1 MANIQE
7 RTSKSGKISYR
18 VQIRVSG
25 KPTQTATFPRKTD
38 AKRWIVENEAA
49 IREGRYFRTHESR
62 KHTLAE
68 MCDRYSDVVLP
79 SKSASMQRGQRQQLE
94 WWKNRIGSYLLADV
108 TPSMIGEQRDYLAKN
123 GSKTTDKPAAKRPT
137 PATVVR
143 YLAALSVAFSHAAK
157 EWGWIEISPMPK
169 VKKPREPR
177 GRVRFLSDEECAKLL
192 DSCRK
197 SENRYLYPV
206 VLLAISTGAR
216 SGEIMS
222 LQWNNIDFER
232 ARATLFD
239 TKNGDTRAL
248 LLSPQ
253 LIVEFEK
260 LRASNLAGST
270 LIFASERKPTVP
282 MELRSYWREALKL
295 AGIVDFRFHDLR
307 HTAASYLAMNGA
319 TVMELSE
326 VLGHKSPSMVKRY
339 AHLSETHTRQVVR
352 RMNDKLFPD
361 EHS

>member
-7 RTSKSGKISYR
+7 RISKSGKVSYR
-18 VQIRVSG
+18 VQIRVTG

-38 AKRWIVENEAA
+38 ARRWIMENEAA
-49 IREGRYFRTHESR
+49 IREGRYFMTHEWR

-68 MCDRYSDVVLP
+68 MCDRYSNVVLP
-79 SKSASMQRGQRQQLE
+79 TKSISMQRGQKQQLE
-94 WWKNRIGSYLLADV
+94 WWKTRIGGYLLADV
-108 TPSMIGEQRDYLAKN
+108 TPSLIGDQRDYLAKN
-123 GSKTTDKPAAKRPT
+123 GSKAAEKPGTKLPT

-143 YLAALSVAFSHAAK
+143 YLAALSVAFTYAAS
-157 EWGWIEISPMPK
+157 ELGWIESSPMPK

-177 GRVRFLSDEECAKLL
+177 GRVRYLSDAECARLL
-192 DSCRK
+192 DACRK

-222 LQWNNIDFER
+222 LKWTDIDLVR

-239 TKNGDTRAL
+239 TKNGDIRAL

-260 LRASNLAGST
+260 LWTNKVRDST

-282 MELRSYWREALKL
+282 MELRAYWREALKL
-295 AGIVDFRFHDLR
+295 AGVNDFRFHDLR

-319 TVMELSE
+319 TSAELSE
-326 VLGHKSPSMVKRY
+326 VLGHKSASMVKRY
-339 AHLSETHTRQVVR
+339 AHLSESHTRQVVR

-361 EHS
+361 E